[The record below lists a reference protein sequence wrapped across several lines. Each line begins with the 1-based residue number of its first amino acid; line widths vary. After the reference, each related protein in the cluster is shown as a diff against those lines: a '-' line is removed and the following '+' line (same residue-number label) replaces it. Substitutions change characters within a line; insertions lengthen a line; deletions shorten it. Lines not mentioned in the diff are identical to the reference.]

1 MCGIIFNLT
10 CESDVLQNALNHR
23 GPDKYSV
30 FTDDIVNM
38 QFHRLKINDLSHEGD
53 QPMSLN
59 NCKLICNGEIFNHK
73 ELVTNF
79 GFTTKSKSDC
89 EVILHLY
96 NHFKIVYK
104 NRDQIIMD
112 TLCNILDGEFAFC
125 LYDIELSKVF
135 YARDP
140 YGVRPL
146 FLNNITYSAAS
157 ELKAFKPDHHVHVHQ
172 FPPGHFTI
180 LSKTNMNQCTFVK
193 PILYT
198 DILMNEENQRFI
210 NNHPYT
216 DEKYEDILV
225 SVKTLLER
233 AVKKRTM
240 SDRNVC
246 ALLSGGL
253 DSSLVAAL
261 LSKTLDSKLK
271 TFSIG
276 FENSPDIKYANLVAK
291 HIDSDHTN
299 VIVSE
304 DDFLNAIETVIH
316 VIESYDTTTVRAS
329 VGNYLIS
336 KYISENSDCVVV
348 FNGDYADEVCGG
360 YKYVKKCPDELS
372 FQHDCINR
380 VRDIHFFDSLRSDR
394 SISSNGLEARVPF
407 ADKIFLQYY
416 MSIPHNYRM
425 SNDEKIEKKIIRDAF
440 ANDGILPDEVLWR
453 PKEAFSDG
461 VSAKTNSW
469 GDIVRQFID
478 QKVTDEDFT
487 ANNYMNF
494 KLKETY
500 YYHKIFS
507 KYYKNDKI
515 IPYLWM
521 PRFCDPNIADPS
533 ARKL

>member
-360 YKYVKKCPDELS
+360 YKYVKKCPD
-372 FQHDCINR
+372 
-380 VRDIHFFDSLRSDR
+380 
-394 SISSNGLEARVPF
+394 
-407 ADKIFLQYY
+407 
-416 MSIPHNYRM
+416 
-425 SNDEKIEKKIIRDAF
+425 
-440 ANDGILPDEVLWR
+440 
-453 PKEAFSDG
+453 
-461 VSAKTNSW
+461 
-469 GDIVRQFID
+469 
-478 QKVTDEDFT
+478 
-487 ANNYMNF
+487 
-494 KLKETY
+494 
-500 YYHKIFS
+500 
-507 KYYKNDKI
+507 
-515 IPYLWM
+515 
-521 PRFCDPNIADPS
+521 
-533 ARKL
+533 